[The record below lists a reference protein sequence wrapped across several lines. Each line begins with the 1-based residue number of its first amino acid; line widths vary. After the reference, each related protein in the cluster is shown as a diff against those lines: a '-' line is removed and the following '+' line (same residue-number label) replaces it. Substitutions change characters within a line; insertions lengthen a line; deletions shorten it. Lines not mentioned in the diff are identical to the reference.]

1 MRSKRPRVVK
11 LTLAVEP
18 EIRLWVTSS
27 ALTPTPT
34 PTVTEIT
41 QAQITQTRLS
51 NNAAQVPKGVRV
63 GAARP
68 ERVHYLIAVSAL

>member
-27 ALTPTPT
+27 ALTPT